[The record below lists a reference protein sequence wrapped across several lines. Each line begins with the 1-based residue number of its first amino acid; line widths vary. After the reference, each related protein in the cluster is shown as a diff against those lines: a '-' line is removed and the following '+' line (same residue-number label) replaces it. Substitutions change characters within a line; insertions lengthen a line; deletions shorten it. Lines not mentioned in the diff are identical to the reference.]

1 MSLPDSFSYQ
11 VDTKEKEFHLR
22 LNTKSLQIF
31 FLKENY
37 NMASIF

>member
-22 LNTKSLQIF
+22 LYLQI
-31 FLKENY
+31 LKENS
-37 NMASIF
+37 NVATIF